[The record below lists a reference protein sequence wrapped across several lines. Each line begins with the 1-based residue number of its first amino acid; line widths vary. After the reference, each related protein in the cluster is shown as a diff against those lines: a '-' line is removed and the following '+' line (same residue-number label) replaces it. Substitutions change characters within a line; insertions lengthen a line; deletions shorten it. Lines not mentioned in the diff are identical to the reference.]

1 MENRIEEGLTTSAE
15 NEKEN
20 EDNEKEEENENMNP
34 TRFQNVSTKKLVFI
48 EYPGFIK
55 NVDRMLE
62 TLGGERSVS
71 ETYRSGKQRLQLTY
85 RPEDLNAHNAC
96 ADLLPFT
103 GLLMKVRRRKIKG
116 SDEYEYKQDILGI
129 SRDRYKF
136 QTLMDYQYLTPEP
149 LWEYFKRIHTSEL
162 GNTDFPPY
170 FAPPVFAR
178 LDSPGVY
185 QYKPD
190 LVTGIKTVAKAPNT
204 DSIRKRRH
212 TESMA
217 ALFSTVDIPRKPTEK
232 ATTIIENLK
241 KGPDG
246 EAIQKLETMFSER
259 PLWSKLAISCL
270 VDVTPERLKKILQYF
285 SYYWLSGP
293 WRTLWCRMGY
303 DPRKD
308 PKAKYFQM
316 VEFRLRRSKEN
327 KKSYK
332 MMVPARRSNKD
343 YLPRNLR
350 NNVSRAPA
358 SKSVLAACNEPEYKE
373 EGDKEPYIFHPDK
386 MIHSRSMMLQLCDI
400 HDPAVQN
407 IIEENNGRETRCD
420 EKEGWFP
427 AGTMGRIRDEMTKT
441 VDAFFERQYEK
452 RKAENAASTASTF
465 SFAEGLNQNS
475 NDGDYEEEG
484 YDDEVGQDDEGGETS
499 SLRQSA
505 SSDPHAYNFTQML
518 QSGDDLADNSIYDED
533 EFNVYA

>member
-1 MENRIEEGLTTSAE
+1 MEVKIEDEIQNDPSRFKKVTT
-15 NEKEN
+15 K
-20 EDNEKEEENENMNP
+20 
-34 TRFQNVSTKKLVFI
+34 RLVFI

-55 NVDRMLE
+55 NVDKMLA
-62 TLGGERSVS
+62 TLGGEEKIS
-71 ETYRSGKQRLQLTY
+71 ETYRSGKQRLQMTY

-103 GLLMKVRRRKIKG
+103 GLLLKVRRRRKKG
-116 SDEYEYKQDILGI
+116 TDEFEYEQDIVGI
-129 SRDRYKF
+129 SRDRYRF

-149 LWEYFKRIHTSEL
+149 LWNYFKSIHTSEL

-178 LDSPGVY
+178 LDSAGVY

-190 LVTGIKTVAKAPNT
+190 LVTGIKTVAKAPEIGI

-217 ALFSTVDIPRKPTEK
+217 ALYSSADVPSKPTEK
-232 ATTIIENLK
+232 ACTIIENLN
-241 KGPDG
+241 KGPDAD
-246 EAIQKLETMFSER
+246 AIKQLELMFNER

-270 VDVTPERLKKILQYF
+270 VDVTPERLKKVLQYF
-285 SYYWLSGP
+285 AYYWLSGP

-308 PKAKYFQM
+308 PKAKRYQM

-327 KKSYK
+327 KKCYK

-350 NNVSRAPA
+350 NIVSRAPA
-358 SKSVLAACNEPEYKE
+358 SKSVLAACNEPENKE
-373 EGDKEPYIFHPDK
+373 EGDKEPYIFHPNK

-400 HDPAVQN
+400 HDPAVQK
-407 IIEENNGRETRCD
+407 IIVENDGMETRCD
-420 EKEGWFP
+420 EREGWFP
-427 AGTMGRIRDEMTKT
+427 QGTMGRIRNEMTKT
-441 VDAFFERQYEK
+441 VDAYFERQYEK
-452 RKAENAASTASTF
+452 QKSENLSSDKTGGGEAGVHSDVQG
-465 SFAEGLNQNS
+465 EG
-475 NDGDYEEEG
+475 GGVKEEERFREG
-484 YDDEVGQDDEGGETS
+484 ALYDEDMYERDTEPPS
-499 SLRQSA
+499 STQMLS
-505 SSDPHAYNFTQML
+505 YTQML
-518 QSGDDLADNSIYDED
+518 QGDDDYSMDTGQFYDEE

>member
-1 MENRIEEGLTTSAE
+1 MSSEIDVS
-15 NEKEN
+15 KE
-20 EDNEKEEENENMNP
+20 DP
-34 TRFQNVSTKKLVFI
+34 SRFQSVNTKRLVFI
-48 EYPGFIK
+48 KYPGFIK
-55 NVDRMLE
+55 NTDRMLE
-62 TLGGERSVS
+62 TLGGEEKVS
-71 ETYRSGKQRLQLTY
+71 ETYRSGKQRLQMTY

-103 GLLMKVRRRKIKG
+103 GLLMKIRRRKKRDSTSG
-116 SDEYEYKQDILGI
+116 EYEYKQEIIGI
-129 SRDRYKF
+129 SRDQYKF
-136 QTLMDYQYLTPEP
+136 QTLMDYQYLTPQP
-149 LWEYFKRIHTSEL
+149 LWNYFKSIHTSEL

-178 LDSPGVY
+178 LDSAGAY

-190 LVTGIKTVAKAPNT
+190 LVTGIKTPAKTPET
-204 DSIRKRRH
+204 TIDSIRKRRH

-217 ALFSTVDIPRKPTEK
+217 ALFTTDNVPSKATEK
-232 ATTIIENLK
+232 AFTIVANLR

-246 EAIQKLETMFSER
+246 EAIAKLEQMFEKR
-259 PLWSKLAISCL
+259 PLWSKLAISCFI
-270 VDVTPERLKKILQYF
+270 DVTPERLKKILQYL

-308 PKAKYFQM
+308 PKAKYYQM

-332 MMVPARRSNKD
+332 MLVPARRSNKD

-350 NNVSRAPA
+350 NIVSRAPA
-358 SKSVLAACNEPEYKE
+358 SKSVLAACNEPENKE

-400 HDPAVQN
+400 HDPDVQQV
-407 IIEENNGRETRCD
+407 ISENDGVETTCD

-427 AGTMGRIRDEMTKT
+427 QGTMARIRDIMTIT
-441 VDAFFERQYEK
+441 VDAYFEKQYQKTLDEANLMSK
-452 RKAENAASTASTF
+452 EDAEYDENSMDATATIC
-465 SFAEGLNQNS
+465 
-475 NDGDYEEEG
+475 NDG
-484 YDDEVGQDDEGGETS
+484 VTFETGDNS
-499 SLRQSA
+499 S
-505 SSDPHAYNFTQML
+505 SSKMLSYTQML
-518 QSGDDLADNSIYDED
+518 EGDGEYQENDLYDED
-533 EFNVYA
+533 EFNVYSWIDLI

>member
-1 MENRIEEGLTTSAE
+1 MENITEEGRKGESNKNE
-15 NEKEN
+15 NLEEEPKEEDGNLEEKEN
-20 EDNEKEEENENMNP
+20 KEGEKENP
-34 TRFQNVSTKKLVFI
+34 TRFQSVSTKKLVFI

-55 NVDRMLE
+55 NVDKMLE
-62 TLGGERSVS
+62 TLGGEERVS
-71 ETYRSGKQRLQLTY
+71 ETYRSGKQRLQMTY

-103 GLLMKVRRRKIKG
+103 GLLMKVRRRKKKG
-116 SDEYEYKQDILGI
+116 SDEYEYQQDILGI
-129 SRDRYKF
+129 SRDKYKF

-149 LWEYFKRIHTSEL
+149 LWEYFKSIHTSEL
-162 GNTDFPPY
+162 GNTEFPPY

-190 LVTGIKTVAKAPNT
+190 LVTGIKTVSKTPEVGI

-217 ALFSTVDIPRKPTEK
+217 ALFSTADIPNKATEK
-232 ATTIIENLK
+232 ATAIIENLK
-241 KGPDG
+241 KGPDI
-246 EAIQKLETMFSER
+246 EAIQKLEKMFNER

-400 HDPAVQN
+400 HDPPVQL
-407 IIEENNGRETRCD
+407 IVKENDGKETRCD

-427 AGTMGRIRDEMTKT
+427 HGTMGRIRDEMTKT
-441 VDAFFERQYEK
+441 VDAYFERQYEK
-452 RKAENAASTASTF
+452 QKAENSENNSAAKNDEDGDFYDEADEQDTSSTA
-465 SFAEGLNQNS
+465 G
-475 NDGDYEEEG
+475 
-484 YDDEVGQDDEGGETS
+484 
-499 SLRQSA
+499 
-505 SSDPHAYNFTQML
+505 AYNFTQML
-518 QSGDDLADNSIYDED
+518 QSGDDLAENSIYDEE
-533 EFNVYA
+533 EFQVFA